1 MKIWKK
7 VLLFYLGGMGYVGL
21 ELLWRRRSHS
31 SMFLLGG
38 ICFLALGALD
48 NAETPL
54 PAPLRALAGA
64 GIITGLELAAG
75 LAVNRQHQVWDYSGL
90 PFNYRGQICLP
101 FTLLWVPVAGFG
113 TWLYRRLSRA
123 IDHSAAF

>member
-101 FTLLWVPVAGFG
+101 FTLLWVPVAGFA